1 MPVSS
6 GVGKKR
12 REKKSGHRYRG
23 RVFVIGAGVSASCGI
38 AVANQILREAVIR
51 MEGTDSAKTDR
62 IHDLLR
68 YLYPNFDER
77 LRNYP
82 NIEDFLNLLEMAK
95 RFNSEE
101 FIASSLWSVPRL
113 DEVKSHT
120 LQAVTDYI
128 WDRMADKGKYQRIR
142 DFVQENLREGDTII
156 TFNWDLTIERSLEE
170 YRGDPGF
177 LYTYSHKREDK
188 RFTLLKPHGS
198 IDWFEKSAIRG
209 LVPEKKVGR
218 LDDELYYYPR
228 FNRAE
233 HPKLKE
239 VPPVIVPPVA
249 LKEFG
254 FDFLKRTWRFVYRA
268 VSDAT
273 EFHIIGYSLPRE
285 DQFAR
290 LVFRRAIRNNILKA
304 RKRKERPAKV
314 IVINPDPGAEGT
326 FSHLAGRDVED
337 FDFRQALFEDYVA
350 GLQD

>member
-1 MPVSS
+1 
-6 GVGKKR
+6 
-12 REKKSGHRYRG
+12 
-23 RVFVIGAGVSASCGI
+23 
-38 AVANQILREAVIR
+38 
-51 MEGTDSAKTDR
+51 
-62 IHDLLR
+62 
-68 YLYPNFDER
+68 
-77 LRNYP
+77 
-82 NIEDFLNLLEMAK
+82 
-95 RFNSEE
+95 
-101 FIASSLWSVPRL
+101 L

-249 LKEFG
+249 LKEFE